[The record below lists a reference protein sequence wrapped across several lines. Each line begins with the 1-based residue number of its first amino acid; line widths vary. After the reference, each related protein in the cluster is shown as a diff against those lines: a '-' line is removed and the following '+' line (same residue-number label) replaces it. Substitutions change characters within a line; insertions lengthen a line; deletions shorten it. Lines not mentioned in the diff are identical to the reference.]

1 MPNALWLPVLF
12 VVFAARSW
20 SGRLFDA
27 HYADRAELF
36 AVTPVGVSVFGPLLL
51 GAGSAT
57 VWGVPIWMVLA
68 LAIGGGLLLGR
79 RRRAV

>member
-1 MPNALWLPVLF
+1 MPTALWVPVLCL
-12 VVFAARSW
+12 VFAACSW
-20 SGRLFDA
+20 SGRLLDA

-36 AVTPVGVSVFGPLLL
+36 AVALVGVSVFGPLLL

-57 VWGVPIWMVLA
+57 VWGLRIWMLLV